1 MKKNI
6 LLINLIVLITYT
18 FAQNTQP
25 IPIADSASTFTQD
38 WVEIPVLV
46 NDYDNENDDFIIW
59 DVESPRHGTSSFNDS
74 IIYYRSGYF
83 VGNDTLKYKI
93 IDDGEPF
100 LLSDWQYVYITV
112 FENSNIPFA
121 QNDSITTLTQE
132 RTFINVLQNDY
143 DANYDLLRIKNIS
156 QSPRHG
162 NAIIFNDST
171 LLYRSDTTFTGLDT
185 IKYIIMED
193 TTQNGYY
200 SNEAKVFITVEENPE
215 IPVTI
220 DDSASTS
227 SLVPIVIH
235 PLINDYDPDGDD
247 IQIENVISNSNS
259 EIEIINDTLI
269 KYTPHLFTGQDSIKY
284 YVSEKGVQWPL
295 TSNWSTVYITVNE
308 NPDIP
313 VGYPDTLYATE
324 YTQNEFNP
332 LLNDFDPQNEQLEIY
347 NIKDAYCFV
356 SFEDSTIS
364 IMPIS
369 VTGSFDSVYYRV
381 REVNDTLIYSDWIK
395 IYLYKQSNPEIPQ
408 TVDDYIVA
416 TAGIPIEIN
425 VLKNDLNPSN
435 DSIKAQIPASYQSL
449 KGDAEL
455 LTDSIIRYTPFLSS
469 EGIDT
474 VLYAL
479 QTPQFELPVQ
489 FGKVIIDIQSSHSY
503 NALDINNIKA
513 GANSFGTLFQKFGFQ
528 EVEGFLEFNNPDFEA
543 PIGSG
548 HYSIYNASAWISGL
562 SEPNNSNTIHFAGE
576 RFRQL
581 GSDYW
586 PGPIS
591 DIYDSDY
598 DLKWNGLWKLHRNEI
613 NYHIAHYQDPGYEP
627 IYDIATWPG
636 NGNIELGQAAK
647 LAPFY
652 DINNNNIYEP
662 MEGDYPLIRGDQ
674 AIYMIYNDDKFE
686 HTESGGKK
694 LGVQIECML
703 YAFEDPTDSA
713 LYNTIFAHYDII
725 NRSDTTYYDTY
736 IGSFADID
744 IGYSWDDYI
753 GCDVHRGLFYGY
765 NGKSID
771 GGGEVIA
778 YGEHPPAQGVTI
790 LGGPLMDYDNTDN
803 PAGECNESVNGFNF
817 GNDTIDDEEF
827 GMTRFTVFTN
837 SSGKTG
843 DPTTANE
850 YHNYMLGFWKDST
863 YILYGGNGHFSSS
876 APGPQCR
883 FVYPDNSDSCN
894 WGTNTSAPNGGYN
907 QNGKFWN
914 EYEANNI
921 SNDMRGVGV
930 SGPFTFKPGDVQH
943 LDIAYTF
950 ARDYNSNDPFASV
963 ELLKQRVDSLREYIS
978 TKNILEL
985 PEILNINN
993 HSLKEQSIKIYPNP
1007 VRYGLINIKFDN
1019 EHTNSFY
1026 YITDI
1031 YGRIM
1036 SSGTLS
1042 KGEKHY
1048 IKVTGLKSGI
1058 YILSIVSN
1066 NIIYHKKFIMNN

>member
-1 MKKNI
+1 
-6 LLINLIVLITYT
+6 
-18 FAQNTQP
+18 
-25 IPIADSASTFTQD
+25 
-38 WVEIPVLV
+38 
-46 NDYDNENDDFIIW
+46 
-59 DVESPRHGTSSFNDS
+59 
-74 IIYYRSGYF
+74 
-83 VGNDTLKYKI
+83 
-93 IDDGEPF
+93 
-100 LLSDWQYVYITV
+100 
-112 FENSNIPFA
+112 
-121 QNDSITTLTQE
+121 
-132 RTFINVLQNDY
+132 
-143 DANYDLLRIKNIS
+143 
-156 QSPRHG
+156 
-162 NAIIFNDST
+162 
-171 LLYRSDTTFTGLDT
+171 
-185 IKYIIMED
+185 
-193 TTQNGYY
+193 
-200 SNEAKVFITVEENPE
+200 
-215 IPVTI
+215 
-220 DDSASTS
+220 
-227 SLVPIVIH
+227 
-235 PLINDYDPDGDD
+235 
-247 IQIENVISNSNS
+247 
-259 EIEIINDTLI
+259 
-269 KYTPHLFTGQDSIKY
+269 
-284 YVSEKGVQWPL
+284 
-295 TSNWSTVYITVNE
+295 
-308 NPDIP
+308 
-313 VGYPDTLYATE
+313 
-324 YTQNEFNP
+324 
-332 LLNDFDPQNEQLEIY
+332 
-347 NIKDAYCFV
+347 
-356 SFEDSTIS
+356 
-364 IMPIS
+364 
-369 VTGSFDSVYYRV
+369 
-381 REVNDTLIYSDWIK
+381 
-395 IYLYKQSNPEIPQ
+395 
-408 TVDDYIVA
+408 
-416 TAGIPIEIN
+416 
-425 VLKNDLNPSN
+425 
-435 DSIKAQIPASYQSL
+435 
-449 KGDAEL
+449 
-455 LTDSIIRYTPFLSS
+455 
-469 EGIDT
+469 
-474 VLYAL
+474 
-479 QTPQFELPVQ
+479 
-489 FGKVIIDIQSSHSY
+489 
-503 NALDINNIKA
+503 
-513 GANSFGTLFQKFGFQ
+513 
-528 EVEGFLEFNNPDFEA
+528 
-543 PIGSG
+543 
-548 HYSIYNASAWISGL
+548 
-562 SEPNNSNTIHFAGE
+562 
-576 RFRQL
+576 
-581 GSDYW
+581 
-586 PGPIS
+586 
-591 DIYDSDY
+591 
-598 DLKWNGLWKLHRNEI
+598 
-613 NYHIAHYQDPGYEP
+613 
-627 IYDIATWPG
+627 
-636 NGNIELGQAAK
+636 
-647 LAPFY
+647 
-652 DINNNNIYEP
+652 

-837 SSGKTG
+837 SSGRTG

-921 SNDMRGVGV
+921 SDDMRGVGV